1 MQVRLVAAKTG
12 TDKTIVDVL
21 EDTSSLSISFQ
32 VAVNDRGFQI
42 LLRIGANKICEDL
55 MEKPPQQDSRWGSIA
70 R

>member
-12 TDKTIVDVL
+12 TDKTIVDML

-32 VAVNDRGFQI
+32 VAFNERGFQI
-42 LLRIGANKICEDL
+42 LLRIGTNKICEDL